1 MAGTPT
7 RVPKRVNRK
16 TGAVAYDWEPV
27 KRDFVEGIP
36 APGAENDDDRIWPN
50 LRELAEQHEIPYVRV
65 RKRAANER
73 WTVQRQQAQ
82 TLAAQERVK
91 KRARRIET
99 NSLEFDDRS
108 YNVAKL
114 GMGMVTARL
123 AEIGQEMNAKKAIR
137 EQAIQDLQQ
146 GLPVNKGD
154 LYSAIRYG
162 ELDALANAASKFQ
175 ELGHKALGTDSINVN
190 VTGGGDTNVAIVSV
204 TNELARDDDER
215 LGEVFSAMAES
226 GLLPKEVVEQLALE
240 DNEPNSI
247 PEDIIDGEVVEG
259 GDETSNTSTDMYD
272 EDDEEL
278 TPEQEASLPE

>member
-7 RVPKRVNRK
+7 RTPKRINKK
-16 TGAVAYDWEPV
+16 TGSVSYDWEPV

-36 APGAENDDDRIWPN
+36 TPGSDNDDDRIWPN

-82 TLAAQERVK
+82 TTAAQERVK

-146 GLPVNKGD
+146 GLPINKQD
-154 LYSAIRYG
+154 LWSAIRYG

-190 VTGGGDTNVAIVSV
+190 VNGMGDTNVAIVSV

-226 GLLPKEVVEQLALE
+226 GLLPQEVVDQLQLE
-240 DNEPNSI
+240 DNSENTI
-247 PEDIIDGEVVEG
+247 PGDIVDGEVVSEEE
-259 GDETSNTSTDMYD
+259 DTANTSTEMYD
-272 EDDEEL
+272 EDDDEL
-278 TPEQEASLPE
+278 TPEQEAALPE

>member
-1 MAGTPT
+1 MAGAPT
-7 RVPKRVNRK
+7 RVPKRVDRK
-16 TGAVAYDWEPV
+16 TGVVKYDWEPV

-36 APGAENDDDRIWPN
+36 TPGSENDDDRVWPN

-82 TLAAQERVK
+82 TQAAQERVK

-99 NSLEFDDRS
+99 NALEFDDRS
-108 YNVAKL
+108 FNVAKL

-123 AEIGQEMNAKKAIR
+123 AEIGQEMNAKKSIR

-146 GLPVNKGD
+146 GLPINKTD

-162 ELDALANAASKFQ
+162 ELDALANAATKFQ

-240 DNEPNSI
+240 DHEPNSI
-247 PEDIIDGEVVEG
+247 PGDIVDADVVEE
-259 GDETSNTSTDMYD
+259 ETPNTSTEMYD
-272 EDDEEL
+272 EDDTDL
-278 TPEQEASLPE
+278 TPEEEAALPE